1 MSLIMVVGAESGGS
15 RPEHESKYKHHG
27 NPINIL
33 LDPVGLDRNV
43 ATIR

>member
-1 MSLIMVVGAESGGS
+1 MVVGAKSGRS
-15 RPEHESKYKHHG
+15 RPEHESKYKHLG

-33 LDPVGLDRNV
+33 LDPISLDRNV